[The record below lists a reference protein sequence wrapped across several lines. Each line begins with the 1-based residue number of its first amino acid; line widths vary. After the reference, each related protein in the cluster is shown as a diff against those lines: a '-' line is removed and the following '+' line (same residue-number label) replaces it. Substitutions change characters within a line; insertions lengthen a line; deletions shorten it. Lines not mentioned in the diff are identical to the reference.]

1 MTFKRVI
8 TISISVGL
16 GLLAILFLL
25 TVNQKVQIAK
35 INSSRDT
42 SLLNYK
48 YAKGVAAD
56 TAKLIL
62 TNDKPTYANLSKK
75 LEKTLSSELADMYIK
90 SDKKFVDTDYNIT
103 FNSVKGEFIG
113 DNEFLFKVDT
123 TVFMKTRT
131 QSIRLLIG
139 VNNGIVSSIE
149 SIGS

>member
-8 TISISVGL
+8 TISISIGI

-25 TVNQKVQIAK
+25 TVNQKVQVSK

-42 SLLNYK
+42 RLVNYK
-48 YAKGVAAD
+48 YAKGLVAD
-56 TAKLIL
+56 TAKLML
-62 TNDKPTYANLSKK
+62 TNDKTTYSNLSKK

-90 SDKKFVDTDYNIT
+90 NDKKFVDTDYNIT